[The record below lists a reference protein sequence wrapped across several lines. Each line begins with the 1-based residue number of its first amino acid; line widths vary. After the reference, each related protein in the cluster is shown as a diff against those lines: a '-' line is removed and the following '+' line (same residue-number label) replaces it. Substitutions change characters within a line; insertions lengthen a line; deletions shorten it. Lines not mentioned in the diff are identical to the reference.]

1 MTSLDL
7 ALVGGD
13 LIDPQSG
20 RSGRHDVVFG
30 GGRVATTDAP
40 VNGDSVRE
48 VIDVSGKYVV
58 PGLIDLHTH
67 VYHGGTSLGVHPD
80 RLARRAGVTT
90 FVDAGSA
97 GAGNF
102 PGFHDHVIQPSRARI
117 LAFLNIS
124 FSGIFGFHVGVG
136 ECKDLALCDPRV
148 ALAEARNYGDRIV
161 GIKVRVGYV
170 TSGANGVSPL
180 EMAKQASDKL
190 AKPLM
195 AHIDRPPPSIEA
207 VLQRLGPGDILTHCF
222 RPFPNQP
229 VAGDGTVRPEVL
241 AARGRGV
248 VFDTGHGEGSFGFE
262 TASSMLANG
271 FEPDV
276 ISSDVHAK
284 CINGPAHDLLSVM
297 SKFMAL
303 GMPLEKVVEKAT
315 VAPAR
320 AIDQTDIGHL
330 GPGAR
335 ADATIFHIE
344 KGRFEHV
351 DSLGEKMTADSRL
364 VCDALVIGGK
374 YWAAEGR
381 A

>member
-1 MTSLDL
+1 MDL
-7 ALVGGD
+7 ALTGGH
-13 LIDPQSG
+13 LIDPHNARNG
-20 RSGRHDVVFG
+20 AYDIGFAG
-30 GGRVATTDAP
+30 KRVAGVESAL
-40 VNGDSVRE
+40 NRE
-48 VIDVSGKYVV
+48 AARETIDISGKYVV

-102 PGFHDHVIQPSRARI
+102 PGFHDHIIQPSRARI

-124 FSGIFGFHVGVG
+124 FSGIFGFDVNVG
-136 ECKDLALCDPRV
+136 ECKDLDLCDPYQ
-148 ALAEARNYGDRIV
+148 ALDRAREFGDRIV
-161 GIKVRVGYV
+161 GMKVRVGHN
-170 TSGANGVSPL
+170 TSGPNGVSPL

-195 AHIDRPPPSIEA
+195 THIDRPPPSIEA
-207 VLQRLGPGDILTHCF
+207 VLKLLGPGDILTHCF

-229 VAGDGTVRPEVL
+229 VSGNGTVKQEVL
-241 AARGRGV
+241 EARQRGV
-248 VFDTGHGEGSFGFE
+248 VFDTGHGKGSFGFE
-262 TASSMLANG
+262 TATKMLENG

-276 ISSDVHAK
+276 ISSDVHSK
-284 CINGPAHDLLSVM
+284 CIDGPAHDLLHVM

-303 GMPLEKVVEKAT
+303 GMDLEKVVEKAT

-330 GPGAR
+330 SVGAR
-335 ADATIFHIE
+335 GDATIFRLE
-344 KGRFEHV
+344 KGQFEYFDV
-351 DSLGEKMTADSRL
+351 VGERITSDSRL
-364 VCDALVIGGK
+364 VCDGLVIDGTFWGIDEES
-374 YWAAEGR
+374 A
-381 A
+381 